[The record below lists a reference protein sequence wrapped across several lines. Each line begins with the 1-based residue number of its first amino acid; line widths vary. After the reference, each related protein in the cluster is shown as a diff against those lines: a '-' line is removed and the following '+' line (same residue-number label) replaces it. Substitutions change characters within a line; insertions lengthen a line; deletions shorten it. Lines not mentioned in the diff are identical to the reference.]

1 MPEELRFFVR
11 TAMFGFALAVIY
23 WLVSHDAIGTVFLAG
38 FGGAA
43 AMLAIALGVAV
54 HHAGRPITGRPWRW
68 IGLERTQGLPIADE
82 PDRLPTST
90 ATPLIAGA
98 GLALAAL
105 SLAYGPV
112 FLVAAA
118 PPLLVAGV
126 RWVGAASR
134 EWVGVERDRPPSAS
148 RSRENISRP

>member
-1 MPEELRFFVR
+1 MPEEVRFFVR
-11 TAMFGFALAVIY
+11 TAAFGFALGAIY
-23 WLVSHDAIGTVFLAG
+23 WLVSHDPIGTVFLLG

-43 AMLAIALGVAV
+43 AMLAVVLAVAV
-54 HHAGRPITGRPWRW
+54 QKADRPITGRPWRW
-68 IGLERTQGLPIADE
+68 LGLERTQGPPIGTE
-82 PDRLPTST
+82 PERLPTST

-105 SLAYGPV
+105 SLAYGPI

-118 PPLLVAGV
+118 PPLMVAGV

-134 EWVGVERDRPPSAS
+134 EWVGVERDDPG
-148 RSRENISRP
+148 

>member
-1 MPEELRFFVR
+1 MPEEIRFFVR
-11 TAMFGFALAVIY
+11 TALFGFGLAVVY
-23 WLVSHDAIGTVFLAG
+23 WFVSYDAIGTIFLLG

-43 AMLAIALGVAV
+43 AMLALVLAVAV

-68 IGLERTQGLPIADE
+68 IGLERTQGPPIATE
-82 PDRLPTST
+82 PDRLPAST
-90 ATPLIAGA
+90 ATPLIGGL

-118 PPLLVAGV
+118 PPLLIAAV

-134 EWVGVERDRPPSAS
+134 EWVAVERDEPS
-148 RSRENISRP
+148 